1 MAVKLRLRRMGRTKR
16 PLYAVVAADTRSP
29 RDGKYIEDLGRYEP
43 VKEPAEVALKAD
55 RIMYWLQQGAQ
66 PSDTVRSLLSKEG
79 IMLRLHL
86 TRKGKDAEEIEQA
99 VAAHR
104 ERIASKPGAMK
115 KTKDQRRREA
125 LDAERARAAEER
137 ERLAKER
144 KEREAELERQRQE
157 EEAAAR
163 AEAEAK
169 AAAEAA
175 AAEAAAAAA
184 APAAEAPA
192 EEAPAAE
199 AEATTDVQTA
209 GAPAVGPD
217 ANEVATAVEAEIA
230 EEAPASE
237 KAPAA
242 EAATEEAPAEEAPAV
257 EAPADE
263 TPAAEE
269 APAEEAPT
277 EEAPTEE
284 AKADDLTKLYGVGK
298 VFATALTNA
307 GVTTFAQLAEQSLE
321 QLRGIIAEGS
331 DTSDAAANEETWA
344 KQAGFLA
351 AGDKAGFDAYVDELR
366 AEK

>member
-277 EEAPTEE
+277 EEA
-284 AKADDLTKLYGVGK
+284 KADDLTKLYGVGK